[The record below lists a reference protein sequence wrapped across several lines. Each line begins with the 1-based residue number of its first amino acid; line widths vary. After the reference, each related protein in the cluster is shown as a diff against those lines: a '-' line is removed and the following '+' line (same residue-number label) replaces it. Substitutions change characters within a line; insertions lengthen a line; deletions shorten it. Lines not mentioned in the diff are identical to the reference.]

1 MDYEAAYE
9 TVMDVQAEL
18 VRRLY
23 AELEELEERAS
34 GQTVQALAATYTLQD
49 YLAARIAE
57 QGEAPEGAEL
67 DE

>member
-1 MDYEAAYE
+1 MDYEAAYDML
-9 TVMDVQAEL
+9 MDVQAEL

-23 AELEELEERAS
+23 AELEERERAS